1 MPIADMA
8 ALAADCQD
16 ALDRLAERCPGLKW
30 ACVATKDGIEV
41 ASLGPAESGEKLSVM
56 VGTMLA
62 LADGI
67 VGEADLGSCHDI
79 ILAAEGGRIVITGV
93 KDPGGELVLACM
105 TGLQTTLGMLVTSA
119 AAVCAEIAALPTLSY
134 REHELAAE

>member
-8 ALAADCQD
+8 ALAADCRK
-16 ALDRLAERCPGLKW
+16 ALDRLADRCPGLKW
-30 ACVATKDGIEV
+30 ACIATKDGIEV
-41 ASLGPAESGEKLSVM
+41 TSLGPAESGEKLSVM

-67 VGEADLGSCHDI
+67 VGEAALGNCHEI

-93 KDPGGELVLACM
+93 RDPGGELVLACM
-105 TGLQTTLGMLVTSA
+105 AGPKATLGMLVTSSA
-119 AAVCAEIAALPTLSY
+119 AICAEIARLPGLAH
-134 REHELAAE
+134 RLPELAAE

>member
-8 ALAADCQD
+8 ALAADCQA
-16 ALDRLAERCPGLKW
+16 ALGRLADRCPGLKW

-41 ASLGPAESGEKLSVM
+41 ASLGTAESGEKLSVM

-67 VGEADLGSCHDI
+67 VGEAELGACQDI

-93 KDPGGELVLACM
+93 RDPAGELVLPCM
-105 TGLQTTLGMLVTSA
+105 AGLQSTLGMLITSSA
-119 AAVCAEIAALPTLSY
+119 AICTEIAGLPSLAY
-134 REHELAAE
+134 RDADLAAE